1 MQAVIL
7 NFENIKFIKSASLVS
22 QFPEDSGSEI
32 AFVGRSNAGKS
43 TALNAIFG
51 RKNIAKTSKTPGRT
65 QLINF
70 FDVDDDCRVVDLPGY
85 GFAAVSKEKR
95 KQWDELISNY
105 FRTRDALKGVF
116 LIVDSRRMITEL
128 DRLFIDFYL
137 PFDKSLHVILTK
149 SDKLKKLGQI
159 EALRST
165 QTSLGKVATIQ
176 LFSGTKKD
184 GVAIAKQR
192 LCEIFEC

>member
-1 MQAVIL
+1 M
-7 NFENIKFIKSASLVS
+7 NFENIKFIKSANQVS

-70 FDVDDDCRVVDLPGY
+70 FGVDDDCRVVDLPGY
-85 GFAAVSKEKR
+85 GYAAVSKEKR
-95 KQWDELISNY
+95 KQWDELISDY

-192 LCEIFEC
+192 LCEIFED

>member
-1 MQAVIL
+1 L
-7 NFENIKFIKSASLVS
+7 NFENINFIKSANQVS

-70 FDVDDDCRVVDLPGY
+70 FGVDDDCRVVDLPGY
-85 GFAAVSKEKR
+85 GYAAVSKEKR
-95 KQWDELISNY
+95 KQWDELISDY

-192 LCEIFEC
+192 LCEIFEY

>member
-1 MQAVIL
+1 M
-7 NFENIKFIKSASLVS
+7 NFENINFIKSANQAS
-22 QFPEDSGSEI
+22 QFPEDSGREI

-70 FDVDDDCRVVDLPGY
+70 FSVDGDCRVVDLPGY

-95 KQWDELISNY
+95 KQWDELISDY
-105 FRTRDALKGVF
+105 FRTRDALEGVF
-116 LIVDSRRMITEL
+116 LIIDSRRMITQMDHIFL
-128 DRLFIDFYL
+128 DFYL
-137 PFDKSLHVILTK
+137 PLDKSLHVILTK
-149 SDKLKKLGQI
+149 ADKLKKLEQI

-165 QTSLGKVATIQ
+165 ETSLGNVATIQ
-176 LFSGTKKD
+176 LFSGTNKD
-184 GVAIAKQR
+184 GVTVAQQR
-192 LCEIFEC
+192 LSEIFGY

>member
-1 MQAVIL
+1 L
-7 NFENIKFIKSASLVS
+7 NFENINFIKSANQVS
-22 QFPEDSGSEI
+22 QFPEDSGKEI

-70 FDVDDDCRVVDLPGY
+70 FAVDDDNRVVDLPGY

-95 KQWDELISNY
+95 KQWDELISDY

-116 LIVDSRRMITEL
+116 LIIDSRRMITEL
-128 DRLFIDFYL
+128 DHLFLEFYL
-137 PFDKSLHVILTK
+137 PLDKSLHVVLTK
-149 SDKLKKLGQI
+149 ADKLKKNEQI
-159 EALRST
+159 ETLRST
-165 QTSLGKVATIQ
+165 ETSLGNVATIQ
-176 LFSGTKKD
+176 LFSGTKKN
-184 GVAIAKQR
+184 GVTVAKQR
-192 LCEIFEC
+192 LSEIFGY

>member
-1 MQAVIL
+1 M
-7 NFENIKFIKSASLVS
+7 S

-70 FDVDDDCRVVDLPGY
+70 FAVDDDCRVVDFPGY

-95 KQWDELISNY
+95 KQWGELISAY

-192 LCEIFEC
+192 LCEIFEY

>member
-1 MQAVIL
+1 M
-7 NFENIKFIKSASLVS
+7 NFENINFIKSANQVS

-70 FDVDDDCRVVDLPGY
+70 FGVDDDCRVVDLPGY

-95 KQWDELISNY
+95 KQWDELISDY

-165 QTSLGKVATIQ
+165 ETSLENVATIQ

-192 LCEIFEC
+192 LCEIFEY

>member
-1 MQAVIL
+1 M

-95 KQWDELISNY
+95 KQWDELISDY

-159 EALRST
+159 EALRGT

-192 LCEIFEC
+192 LCEIFEY

>member
-1 MQAVIL
+1 M

-70 FDVDDDCRVVDLPGY
+70 FGVDDDCRVVDLPGY
-85 GFAAVSKEKR
+85 GYAAVSKEKR
-95 KQWDELISNY
+95 KQWDELISAY

-149 SDKLKKLGQI
+149 SDKLKKMGQI

-192 LCEIFEC
+192 LCEIFEY

>member
-1 MQAVIL
+1 L
-7 NFENIKFIKSASLVS
+7 NFENINFIKSANQVS
-22 QFPEDSGSEI
+22 QFPEDSGREI

-70 FDVDDDCRVVDLPGY
+70 FAIDDDNRVVDLPGY

-95 KQWDELISNY
+95 KQWDELISDY

-116 LIVDSRRMITEL
+116 LIIDSRRMITEL
-128 DRLFIDFYL
+128 DHLFLEFYL
-137 PFDKSLHVILTK
+137 PLDKSLHVVLTK
-149 SDKLKKLGQI
+149 ADKLKKNEQI
-159 EALRST
+159 ETLRST
-165 QTSLGKVATIQ
+165 ETSLGNVATIQ
-176 LFSGTKKD
+176 LFSGTKKN
-184 GVAIAKQR
+184 GVTVAKQR
-192 LCEIFEC
+192 LSEIFGY

>member
-1 MQAVIL
+1 M
-7 NFENIKFIKSASLVS
+7 NFENINFIKSANQVS
-22 QFPEDSGSEI
+22 QFPEDSGREI

-70 FDVDDDCRVVDLPGY
+70 FALDDGNRVVDLPGY

-95 KQWDELISNY
+95 KQWDELISDY

-116 LIVDSRRMITEL
+116 LIIDSRRMITEL
-128 DRLFIDFYL
+128 DHLFLEFYL
-137 PFDKSLHVILTK
+137 PLDKPLHVVLTK
-149 SDKLKKLGQI
+149 ADKLKKNEQI
-159 EALRST
+159 ETLRST
-165 QTSLGKVATIQ
+165 ETSLGNVATIQ
-176 LFSGTKKD
+176 LFSGTKKN
-184 GVAIAKQR
+184 GVTVAKQR
-192 LCEIFEC
+192 LSEIFGY

>member
-1 MQAVIL
+1 M
-7 NFENIKFIKSASLVS
+7 NFENIKFIKSANQVA

-70 FDVDDDCRVVDLPGY
+70 FDIDDDCRVVDLPGY
-85 GFAAVSKEKR
+85 GFAAVPKEKR
-95 KQWDELISNY
+95 KQWDELISDY

-116 LIVDSRRMITEL
+116 LIIDSRRMITEL
-128 DRLFIDFYL
+128 DHLFLDFYL
-137 PFDKSLHVILTK
+137 PLGKSLHVILTK
-149 SDKLKKLGQI
+149 ADKLKKLAQI
-159 EALRST
+159 KALQST
-165 QTSLGKVATIQ
+165 ETSLGKVATIQ
-176 LFSGTKKD
+176 LFSGTKKE
-184 GVAIAKQR
+184 GITVAKQR
-192 LCEIFEC
+192 MNEIFGC